1 MKQLQEIFHTIFTG
15 IFKRS
20 LQATPDVPS
29 PQHHGWKIED
39 GNLVVDW
46 MTLPPAPD
54 SVMELA
60 HCTSSCKKSS
70 CSDASKCTCL
80 ENNVPCTDLCNCA
93 RKTCSN
99 IAGQASFED
108 DEEDDD
114 DDHEKAEFDIEE
126 D

>member
-1 MKQLQEIFHTIFTG
+1 M
-15 IFKRS
+15 
-20 LQATPDVPS
+20 QATPDVPS
-29 PQHHGWKIED
+29 LQHNGWKIED
-39 GNLVVDW
+39 GSLVVDW

-70 CSDASKCTCL
+70 CNDASKCTCL
-80 ENNVPCTDLCNCA
+80 KNKVPCTDLCNCA
-93 RKTCSN
+93 TKTCSN

-114 DDHEKAEFDIEE
+114 IEDD
-126 D
+126 